1 VSATDT
7 SRYTGPVGDSPIGAG
22 LPTEEMIIN
31 MGPQHPSTH
40 GVLRLILTL
49 EGEVVADVDPDIGYL
64 HRGMEKIAENRTYAQ
79 YLPYTDRFDYLSAIN
94 NNLAYCLAV
103 EKLAGIEVPERAQY
117 IRVVFAELNRI
128 ASHLLFLASF
138 GNDVGA
144 TTVFLYGLRERELIV
159 DLFEMALGARLTY
172 SGLRIGGLPYDLPE
186 GFAQACRTALP
197 QISERLAENDR
208 LLTGN
213 RIFEART
220 RGVGVMS
227 REKAIA
233 WGLSG
238 PTLRGSGA
246 AMDVRRDDPY
256 CVYDRLDFD
265 VPTFEE
271 GDCLARYLVR
281 IEEMRQSMRIVE
293 QCLKQMPQGEV
304 RAKLPRV
311 FKPPAGEAY
320 GRTEAPRGDLSMFVV
335 SDGSTNPCRLRVRA
349 PSFANL
355 QALREMA
362 RGHKIGDIVAILG
375 SIDIVLGDI
384 DR

>member
-1 VSATDT
+1 MTLDQIAAERS
-7 SRYTGPVGDSPIGAG
+7 GG
-22 LPTEEMIIN
+22 LATEELVIN

-49 EGEVVADVDPDIGYL
+49 EGEVITNVDPDIGFL

-79 YLPYTDRFDYLSAIN
+79 YVPYSDRLDYLASLN
-94 NNLAYCLAV
+94 YNLGYCLAV
-103 EKLAGIEVPERAQY
+103 ERLAGIEAPERAHY
-117 IRVVFAELNRI
+117 IRVILAELNRV
-128 ASHLLFLASF
+128 ASHLIWLASF

-172 SGLRIGGLPYDLPE
+172 SGMRIGGMPYDLPE
-186 GFAQACRTALP
+186 GFEQATREVIR
-197 QISERLAENDR
+197 QIRPRLDENDR

-213 RIFEART
+213 RIFQSRT
-220 RGVGVMS
+220 RGVGVLS
-227 REKAIA
+227 RQDAIA
-233 WGLSG
+233 WAVSG
-238 PTLRGSGA
+238 PTLRGSGV

-256 CVYDRLDFD
+256 CIYDRLDFE
-265 VPTFEE
+265 VPSFPE

-281 IEEMRQSMRIVE
+281 IEEMRQSLRIIE
-293 QCLKQMPQGEV
+293 QCLERMPGGPV

-311 FKPPAGEAY
+311 FKPPAGETY
-320 GRTEAPRGDLSMFVV
+320 GRSEAPRGDLSMFVI
-335 SDGSTNPCRLRVRA
+335 SDGSANPCRLRVRA

-355 QALREMA
+355 QALGAMA
-362 RGHKIGDIVAILG
+362 RGHKVGDIVAILG

>member
-1 VSATDT
+1 MSDQLPATCEIT
-7 SRYTGPVGDSPIGAG
+7 S
-22 LPTEEMIIN
+22 LPTEQLMIN

-49 EGEVVADVDPDIGYL
+49 EGEVVTAVDPDIGYL

-79 YLPYTDRFDYLSAIN
+79 YLPYTDRFDYLASLN

-103 EKLAGIEVPERAQY
+103 ERVAGIEIPERAQY
-117 IRVVFAELNRI
+117 IRVILAELGRI
-128 ASHLLFLASF
+128 ASHLIWLGTF
-138 GNDVGA
+138 GNDLGA
-144 TTVFLYGLRERELIV
+144 TTVFIYGLRERELIV

-172 SGLRIGGLPYDLPE
+172 SGMRIGGMPYDLPE
-186 GFAQACRTALP
+186 GFEQATREVIAQMRP
-197 QISERLAENDR
+197 RLDENDQ

-220 RGVGVMS
+220 KGIGVIS
-227 REKAIA
+227 REQALA
-233 WGLSG
+233 FALSG

-246 AMDVRRDDPY
+246 AIDVRRADPY
-256 CVYDRLDFD
+256 CVYDRLEFD
-265 VPTFEE
+265 VPSFPQ
-271 GDCLARYLVR
+271 GDCWARYMVR
-281 IEEMRQSMRIVE
+281 IEEMRQSMRIIE
-293 QCLKQMPQGEV
+293 QCLSRMPEGPV

-320 GRTEAPRGDLSMFVV
+320 SRTEAPRGDLSMFVV
-335 SDGSTNPCRLRVRA
+335 SDGSDRPCRLRVRT

-355 QALREMA
+355 QALETMA

-375 SIDIVLGDI
+375 SIDIVLGEI

>member
-1 VSATDT
+1 MTT
-7 SRYTGPVGDSPIGAG
+7 SLPPSIEVTGLDADQV
-22 LPTEEMIIN
+22 IIN

-49 EGEVVADVDPDIGYL
+49 EGEVIAAVDPDIGYL

-79 YLPYTDRFDYLSAIN
+79 YLPYTDRFDYLSSLN

-103 EKLAGIEVPERAQY
+103 EQLAGIEVPERAQY
-117 IRVVFAELNRI
+117 IRVILAELNRV
-128 ASHLLFLASF
+128 ASHLIWLASF
-138 GNDVGA
+138 GNDLGA
-144 TTVFLYGLRERELIV
+144 TTVFLYGIRERELIV

-172 SGLRIGGLPYDLPE
+172 SGMRIGGMPYDLPE
-186 GFAQACRTALP
+186 GFAEATRGVIA
-197 QISERLAENDR
+197 QIRSRLDENDR

-220 RGVGVMS
+220 KGVGTIS
-227 REKAIA
+227 REVAIA
-233 WGLSG
+233 YALSG

-246 AMDVRRDDPY
+246 AIDVRREDPY
-256 CVYDRLDFD
+256 CMYDRLSFE
-265 VPTFEE
+265 VPSFPQ
-271 GDCLARYLVR
+271 GDCWARYMVR

-293 QCLKQMPQGEV
+293 QCLDRMPEGPV
-304 RAKLPRV
+304 RTKIPRV
-311 FKPPAGEAY
+311 FKPAAGEAY
-320 GRTEAPRGDLSMFVV
+320 SRTESPRGDLSMFVV
-335 SDGSTNPCRLRVRA
+335 SDGSERPCRLRVRT

-355 QALREMA
+355 QALETMS

>member
-1 VSATDT
+1 VTT
-7 SRYTGPVGDSPIGAG
+7 SLPPSIEVTGLDADQV
-22 LPTEEMIIN
+22 MIN

-49 EGEVVADVDPDIGYL
+49 EGEVIAAVDPDIGYL

-79 YLPYTDRFDYLSAIN
+79 YLPYTDRFDYLSSLN

-103 EKLAGIEVPERAQY
+103 ERLAGIEVPERAQY
-117 IRVVFAELNRI
+117 IRVILAELNRV
-128 ASHLLFLASF
+128 ASHLIWLASF
-138 GNDVGA
+138 GNDLGA
-144 TTVFLYGLRERELIV
+144 TTVFLYGIRERELVV

-172 SGLRIGGLPYDLPE
+172 SGMRIGGMPYDLPE
-186 GFAQACRTALP
+186 GFADATRNVMA
-197 QISERLAENDR
+197 QIRPRLDENDR

-220 RGVGVMS
+220 KGVGTIS
-227 REKAIA
+227 REVAIA
-233 WGLSG
+233 YALSG

-246 AMDVRRDDPY
+246 AIDVRREDPY
-256 CVYDRLDFD
+256 CVYDRLSFE
-265 VPTFEE
+265 VPSFPQ
-271 GDCLARYLVR
+271 GDCWARYMVR

-293 QCLKQMPQGEV
+293 QCLERMPEGPV
-304 RAKLPRV
+304 RAKIPRV
-311 FKPPAGEAY
+311 FKPPAAEAY
-320 GRTEAPRGDLSMFVV
+320 ARTEAPRGDLSMFIV
-335 SDGSTNPCRLRVRA
+335 SDGSERPCRLRVRT

-355 QALREMA
+355 QALETMS

>member
-1 VSATDT
+1 MTT
-7 SRYTGPVGDSPIGAG
+7 SLPPSIEVTGLDADQV
-22 LPTEEMIIN
+22 MIN

-49 EGEVVADVDPDIGYL
+49 EGEVIAAVDPDIGYL

-79 YLPYTDRFDYLSAIN
+79 YLPYTDRFDYLSSLN

-103 EKLAGIEVPERAQY
+103 ERLAGIEVPERAQY
-117 IRVVFAELNRI
+117 IRVILAELNRV
-128 ASHLLFLASF
+128 ASHLIWLASF
-138 GNDVGA
+138 GNDLGA
-144 TTVFLYGLRERELIV
+144 TTVFLYGIRERELVV

-172 SGLRIGGLPYDLPE
+172 SGMRIGGMPYDLPE
-186 GFAQACRTALP
+186 GFADATRNVMA
-197 QISERLAENDR
+197 QIRPRLDENDR

-220 RGVGVMS
+220 KGVGTIS
-227 REKAIA
+227 REVAIA
-233 WGLSG
+233 YALSG

-246 AMDVRRDDPY
+246 AIDVRREDPY
-256 CVYDRLDFD
+256 CVYDRLSFE
-265 VPTFEE
+265 VPSFPQ
-271 GDCLARYLVR
+271 GDCWARYMVR

-293 QCLKQMPQGEV
+293 QCLERMPEGPV
-304 RAKLPRV
+304 RAKIPRV
-311 FKPPAGEAY
+311 FKPPAAEAY
-320 GRTEAPRGDLSMFVV
+320 ARTEAPRGDLSMFIV
-335 SDGSTNPCRLRVRA
+335 SDGSERPCRLRVRT

-355 QALREMA
+355 QALETMS